1 MNDEGE
7 KWATTNLRLPYDD
20 PEVLWRGQ
28 QGRETRKEGPWE
40 EPVCDAFRSL
50 SPTEG
55 DLQSRNA

>member
-1 MNDEGE
+1 MMMKSE
-7 KWATTNLRLPYDD
+7 ATKDLELPYDD
-20 PEVLWRGQ
+20 PEVIWRGQ

-55 DLQSRNA
+55 DLQSRNV